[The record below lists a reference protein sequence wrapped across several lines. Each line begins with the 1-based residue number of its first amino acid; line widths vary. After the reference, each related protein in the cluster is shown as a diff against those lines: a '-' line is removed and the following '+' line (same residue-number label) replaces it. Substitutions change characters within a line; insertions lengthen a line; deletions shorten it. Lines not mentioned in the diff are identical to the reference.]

1 MPNHLHR
8 ALARALILVCA
19 ITTAGPASAYW
30 EYGHETVA
38 KIAYASVRPSTRAR
52 LDRLLRRGDLLG
64 TPECPV
70 TDIASASTWA
80 DCIKPLKGADG
91 KARFGYAYN
100 WHFQDVDICK
110 PFDLATPCKDGDCLS
125 SQIVAQQAR
134 LKDRRRSRAE
144 RVQALAF
151 LVHFVGDLSQPLH
164 AGSHDDQGANKVKAS
179 YGLIAG
185 RANLH
190 AIWDGYLAER
200 AISTPPGGSRGLL
213 RHLKQ
218 SRRRAMI
225 KGGVTDWSRDSW
237 RVSRE
242 IAYGALFADPCGPL
256 PAERPVMDEA
266 MVQRLI
272 PPARRQVVAGG
283 LRLAKLLDAALGAT
297 RRRPSATAS
306 RHASFSR

>member
-1 MPNHLHR
+1 MPNRLLR
-8 ALARALILVCA
+8 AFARLSFIVLNVAVA
-19 ITTAGPASAYW
+19 SPASAYW

-52 LDRLLRRGDLLG
+52 LDRLLRHGDLLG

-70 TDIASASTWA
+70 VDIASASTWA
-80 DCIKPLKGADG
+80 DCIKPLKDANG

-110 PFDLATPCKDGDCLS
+110 PFDLATPCKDGNCLS

-134 LKDRRRSRAE
+134 LKGRRRSRAD

-200 AISTPPGGSRGLL
+200 AISTPPSGPLGLI
-213 RHLKQ
+213 RATRR
-218 SRRRAMI
+218 SERRRMVA
-225 KGGVTDWSRDSW
+225 GDVTDWSRDSW
-237 RVSRE
+237 RVSHD

-256 PAERPVMDEA
+256 PDERPVMDEA

-297 RRRPSATAS
+297 RRRPSASAS

>member
-1 MPNHLHR
+1 MPNRFYR
-8 ALARALILVCA
+8 AIVRSLILVC
-19 ITTAGPASAYW
+19 TAVPAAPAAAYW
-30 EYGHETVA
+30 EYGHQTVA

-52 LDRLLRRGDLLG
+52 LDRLLRLGDLLG

-70 TDIASASTWA
+70 VDIATASTWA
-80 DCIKPLKGADG
+80 DCIKPLKGPDG

-125 SQIVAQQAR
+125 SQIVRQQAR
-134 LKDRRRSRAE
+134 LKDRRLSRAD

-164 AGSHDDQGANKVKAS
+164 AGEHDDQGANKVKAS

-200 AISTPPGGSRGLL
+200 AISTPPGGPLGLL
-213 RHLKQ
+213 RAT
-218 SRRRAMI
+218 RRSERRKMVA
-225 KGGVTDWSRDSW
+225 GDVTDWSRDSW
-237 RVSRE
+237 RVSHD
-242 IAYGALFADPCGPL
+242 IAYGALFADPCAPL

-283 LRLAKLLDAALGAT
+283 LRLAKLLDAALA
-297 RRRPSATAS
+297 R
-306 RHASFSR
+306 